1 VTGDDRR
8 PTDWPDDRLADA
20 FLARAA
26 ARPTPADLAEATL
39 ERVRASSPR
48 STSGFGLRSI
58 GALAAAAA
66 IVIAVGAI
74 AIGQRPVEPANQPT
88 MALGL
93 PVVSVSDAIATRD
106 SDPTDREIAVRGFFS
121 PAQPIS
127 CPAPQLGT
135 SENPIRLDC
144 PLMTQWLLENPE
156 RLVTRSSNSMEGR
169 GPTGPAFH
177 AVFPFLDM
185 SAVTAASVGDDPVD
199 MVVIGHFHDRRGD
212 PDTSLCGGSGEAGC
226 DGFVVDGIHS
236 VAGTRVASST
246 VIDLEPWPPEPR
258 HEPTWT
264 PDDVDRL
271 VMRAVPSF
279 AILSRVALPGHR
291 IRELEP
297 SLGTGALGIIDRPI
311 AWVVT
316 GLDASASGS
325 PPVRRTFLIVDGTAE
340 AYETAPWNVEPNV
353 GFVPFAL
360 VPLPLASP
368 EATDAAAEPIT
379 LDLVD
384 LLDRHLSVEIV
395 DESGLFVSAAP
406 VAPGTPSDVPTPGND
421 VAVSQVANRPNEV
434 RLSWVGGACDG
445 GLRFTIRPDGRTISE
460 EALPWEGETDH
471 FCILVGIPR
480 GLTLT
485 FSEPVPASEV
495 TIVKSSAPS
504 SPAPSESPV
513 VSTVVGEP
521 ISVRA
526 ALEHRDNDLDDTEI
540 AVKGWLVA
548 LAVECLGTPEPP
560 VSPAELH
567 CGDGLVW
574 LAEEPP
580 TPVGQGLVQPEPP
593 AFNVLV
599 RPETYKQ
606 VVVVQPG
613 QPVEVIVL
621 GHFDDHRA
629 AQCRTD
635 QVETCRRNFLVD
647 AVLDATQPS
656 LDLNAI
662 EKMFLDPTL
671 VTVARAADAERV
683 ATATLGGGGTV
694 LAAFAVAGSNV
705 TEFEPQAAESTE
717 LTSAAAVWI
726 VRYVD
731 VGIEETRPV
740 LKTKLIID
748 GPIDSLD
755 RSIYVPSP
763 DGLLREVTVI
773 D

>member
-1 VTGDDRR
+1 MTDQDRR

-26 ARPTPADLAEATL
+26 ALPTPADLAEATL
-39 ERVRASSPR
+39 ERVRRSAPR
-48 STSGFGLRSI
+48 SMARPGLRSI

-66 IVIAVGAI
+66 IVVAVGAI
-74 AIGQRPVEPANQPT
+74 VIGQRPVEPSNQPT
-88 MALGL
+88 LALGL
-93 PVVSVSDAIATRD
+93 PVVSVSEAIAIRD
-106 SDPTDREIAVRGFFS
+106 TDPTDREIAVRGYFS

-127 CPAPQLGT
+127 CPAPQLGG

-156 RLVTRSSNSMEGR
+156 RLVTRTPNSMAGH
-169 GPTGPAFH
+169 PPVGPAFH
-177 AVFPFLDM
+177 PVLPFLDM
-185 SAVTAASVGDDPVD
+185 SAVTASERNDDPVEL
-199 MVVIGHFHDRRGD
+199 VVIGHFHDRRGD
-212 PDTSLCGGSGEAGC
+212 PDTALCGATAEAKC

-258 HEPTWT
+258 REPTWT
-264 PDDVDRL
+264 PYDVDRL
-271 VMRAVPSF
+271 VQRAVPSF

-297 SLGTGALGIIDRPI
+297 SLGTGALNIIDRPI

-316 GLDASASGS
+316 GLDASAAGS

-360 VPLPLASP
+360 VPLPLDPSP
-368 EATDAAAEPIT
+368 TPRSVT

-384 LLDRHLSVEIV
+384 LNGRHLSVEIV
-395 DESGLFVSAAP
+395 DESGILVSAAP
-406 VAPGTPSDVPTPGND
+406 VAPGTPSDVPTPDLD
-421 VAVSQVANRPNEV
+421 VAVSQVAGHPNEI
-434 RLSWVGGACDG
+434 RLSWLGGVCDG
-445 GLRFTIRPDGRTISE
+445 PMRFTIRPDGRTVLQETLPSE
-460 EALPWEGETDH
+460 GDPGRS
-471 FCILVGIPR
+471 CITLGVPR
-480 GLTLT
+480 SLTLT

-495 TIVKSSAPS
+495 TIEKSSAPL
-504 SPAPSESPV
+504 SPAPSESPI

-521 ISVRA
+521 ITVSQA
-526 ALEHRDNDLDDTEI
+526 IDKRDNKLDDTEI

-548 LAVECLGTPEPP
+548 LAVECLGTPVPP
-560 VSPAELH
+560 VSPAEQH

-574 LAEEPP
+574 LSEEPP
-580 TPVGQGLVQPEPP
+580 TPVRQGLVQPEPP
-593 AFNVLV
+593 AFILLI
-599 RPETYKQ
+599 RPETYLQ
-606 VVVVQPG
+606 VAVQPG
-613 QPVEVIVL
+613 QPSEVIVL

-629 AQCRTD
+629 AQCPTD

-647 AVLDATQPS
+647 ALLDASQPS

-662 EKMFLDPTL
+662 ENLVLDPTL

-683 ATATLGGGGTV
+683 ATATLGGAGIV
-694 LAAFAVAGSNV
+694 LAAFAVSGDRV
-705 TEFEPQAAESTE
+705 VEFEPQAAEWSE
-717 LTSAAAVWI
+717 LTSSAAVWI
-726 VRYVD
+726 VRYVEWD
-731 VGIEETRPV
+731 GQRPV

-748 GPIDSLD
+748 RPVGSLG
-755 RSIYVPSP
+755 RFVCFPTP
-763 DGLLREVTVI
+763 DGLACRVATVN
-773 D
+773 

>member
-1 VTGDDRR
+1 MTDEERR
-8 PTDWPDDRLADA
+8 PTDWSDDRLADA

-26 ARPTPADLAEATL
+26 ARPTPPDLAAATL
-39 ERVRASSPR
+39 ERVRRSAPR
-48 STSGFGLRSI
+48 STVRPGLRSV

-66 IVIAVGAI
+66 IVVAVGAI

-88 MALGL
+88 VALGL
-93 PVVSVSDAIATRD
+93 PVVSVSEAIAIRD
-106 SDPTDREIAVRGFFS
+106 TDPTDREIAVRGYFS

-127 CPAPQLGT
+127 CPIPQLGI

-156 RLVTRSSNSMEGR
+156 RLVTRSSNSTEGHA
-169 GPTGPAFH
+169 PTGPAFH
-177 AVFPFLDM
+177 PVVPFLDM
-185 SAVTAASVGDDPVD
+185 SAVTAAERNDDPVEL
-199 MVVIGHFHDRRGD
+199 VVVGHFHDRRGD
-212 PDTSLCGGSGEAGC
+212 PDTSLCGGTGEAEC

-258 HEPTWT
+258 REPTWT

-271 VMRAVPSF
+271 VQQAVPSF

-316 GLDASASGS
+316 GLDASKSGS

-368 EATDAAAEPIT
+368 EPSETAARPIT

-384 LLDRHLSVEIV
+384 LDGRHLSVEIV
-395 DESGLFVSAAP
+395 DESGLLVSAAP
-406 VAPGTPSDVPTPGND
+406 VAAGTPFDVPTPGND
-421 VAVSQVANRPNEV
+421 VAVSQAAGHPNEV
-434 RLSWVGGACDG
+434 RLSWVGGVCDG
-445 GLRFTIRPDGRTISE
+445 PMRFTLRPDGRTILQ
-460 EALPWEGETDH
+460 EALPSGADPDRI
-471 FCILVGIPR
+471 CILLGIPR
-480 GLTLT
+480 SLTLT

-495 TIVKSSAPS
+495 TIVKSWAPS
-504 SPAPSESPV
+504 

-521 ISVRA
+521 ITVIE
-526 ALEHRDNDLDDTEI
+526 ALDRRDNRLDNTEV
-540 AVKGWLVA
+540 AVQGSLVA
-548 LAVECLGTPEPP
+548 LGVECLGAAPAPP
-560 VSPAELH
+560 ASPAELL
-567 CGDGLVW
+567 CPDGYLW

-580 TPVGQGLVQPEPP
+580 THGTPGLVQPEPP
-593 AFNVLV
+593 AFNLLL
-599 RPETYKQ
+599 RPETYLQ
-606 VVVVQPG
+606 VAVKPG
-613 QPVEVIVL
+613 QPSETIVL

-629 AQCRTD
+629 AQCPAD
-635 QVETCRRNFLVD
+635 QIETCRRNFVVD
-647 AVLDATQPS
+647 AVLDAAQPG

-662 EKMFLDPTL
+662 EDVRPGRYIET
-671 VTVARAADAERV
+671 V
-683 ATATLGGGGTV
+683 ATAADVERIATGAPRGAAIV
-694 LAAFAVAGSNV
+694 LAAFAVSGSAV
-705 TEFEPQAAESTE
+705 ASFEPQAAETSA

-726 VRYVD
+726 VRYVEWD
-731 VGIEETRPV
+731 SQRPV
-740 LKTKLIID
+740 VKTKLVID
-748 GPIDSLD
+748 GPVESLS
-755 RSIYVPSP
+755 RFVCSP
-763 DGLLREVTVI
+763 TLDGLAC
-773 D
+773 

>member
-1 VTGDDRR
+1 MTDEDRR
-8 PTDWPDDRLADA
+8 PTDWPDERLADA
-20 FLARAA
+20 FVARAA
-26 ARPTPADLAEATL
+26 ARPTPPDLAAATL
-39 ERVRASSPR
+39 ERVRRSAPR
-48 STSGFGLRSI
+48 STVRPGLRSI

-66 IVIAVGAI
+66 IVVALGAI
-74 AIGQRPVEPANQPT
+74 AIGQRPVEPSDQPT

-93 PVVSVSDAIATRD
+93 PVVSVSEAIAIRD
-106 SDPTDREIAVRGFFS
+106 TDPTDHELAVRGFFS

-127 CPAPQLGT
+127 CPAPQFGI

-156 RLVTRSSNSMEGR
+156 RLMTRSSNSMEGH
-169 GPTGPAFH
+169 PPAGPAFH
-177 AVFPFLDM
+177 PVFPFLDM
-185 SAVTAASVGDDPVD
+185 SAVTAADTTGDPVEL
-199 MVVIGHFHDRRGD
+199 VVIGHFHDRRGD
-212 PDTSLCGGSGEAGC
+212 PDTNLCGATAEAKC

-236 VAGTRVASST
+236 VAGTRVRSST
-246 VIDLEPWPPEPR
+246 VIDLEPWGSEPR
-258 HEPTWT
+258 QEPTWT

-271 VMRAVPSF
+271 VLRAVPSF

-297 SLGTGALGIIDRPI
+297 SLGTGALNIINRPI

-316 GLDASASGS
+316 GLDAGAGGS

-368 EATDAAAEPIT
+368 EPSDAAAEPIT

-384 LLDRHLSVEIV
+384 LLDRHLRVDIV
-395 DESGLFVSAAP
+395 DESGLLVTAAP
-406 VAPGTPSDVPTPGND
+406 VAPGTPSDVPTPGSD

-460 EALPWEGETDH
+460 AALPWEGETDH

-504 SPAPSESPV
+504 SPAPWESPV

-521 ISVRA
+521 ITVRA
-526 ALEHRDNDLDDTEI
+526 AIEHRDNDLDDTEMAI
-540 AVKGWLVA
+540 KGWLVA
-548 LAVECLGTPEPP
+548 LPIECLGTPAPP
-560 VSPAELH
+560 LSPAEQH

-574 LAEEPP
+574 LSEEPP
-580 TPVGQGLVQPEPP
+580 TPVRQGLVQPEPP
-593 AFNVLV
+593 AFILLI
-599 RPETYKQ
+599 RPETYLQ
-606 VVVVQPG
+606 VAVQPG
-613 QPVEVIVL
+613 QPSEVIVL
-621 GHFDDHRA
+621 GHFNDHRA
-629 AQCRTD
+629 ALCPTD

-647 AVLDATQPS
+647 ALLDARRPS

-662 EKMFLDPTL
+662 ENLVLDPTL

-683 ATATLGGGGTV
+683 ATGTLGGGGTV
-694 LAAFAVAGSNV
+694 LAAFAVSGNRV
-705 TEFEPQAAESTE
+705 VEFEPQATESSE
-717 LTSAAAVWI
+717 LTSATAVWL
-726 VRYVD
+726 VRYLD
-731 VGIEETRPV
+731 VGIEEQRPV

-748 GPIDSLD
+748 GPVDSLGG
-755 RSIYVPSP
+755 SIYVPSR

>member
-1 VTGDDRR
+1 M
-8 PTDWPDDRLADA
+8 
-20 FLARAA
+20 
-26 ARPTPADLAEATL
+26 
-39 ERVRASSPR
+39 
-48 STSGFGLRSI
+48 
-58 GALAAAAA
+58 
-66 IVIAVGAI
+66 
-74 AIGQRPVEPANQPT
+74 GQRPVEPANQPT

-93 PVVSVSDAIATRD
+93 PVLSVSEAIAIRD
-106 SDPTDREIAVRGFFS
+106 ADPTDREIAVRGYFV
-121 PAQPIS
+121 PAQPIE
-127 CPAPQLGT
+127 CPAPQLGG
-135 SENPIRLDC
+135 SENPIRIDC

-156 RLVTRSSNSMEGR
+156 RLVTRTSTSMAGH
-169 GPTGPAFH
+169 PPVGPAFH
-177 AVFPFLDM
+177 PVFPFLDM
-185 SAVTAASVGDDPVD
+185 SAVTAAERNDDPVD
-199 MVVIGHFHDRRGD
+199 LVVIGHFHDRRGD
-212 PDTSLCGGSGEAGC
+212 PDTALCGATPEAKC

-236 VAGTRVASST
+236 IAGTRVSSST

-264 PDDVDRL
+264 ADDVDRL
-271 VMRAVPSF
+271 VQKAVPEF

-291 IRELEP
+291 LRQLEP
-297 SLGTGALGIIDRPI
+297 SLGTGALNIIDRPI

-316 GLDASASGS
+316 GLDASTSGS

-340 AYETAPWNVEPNV
+340 AYETAPWSVEPNI

-360 VPLPLASP
+360 IPLPFASP
-368 EATDAAAEPIT
+368 EPTDAAAEPIT

-395 DESGLFVSAAP
+395 DESGLLVSAAP

-460 EALPWEGETDH
+460 AALPWEGETDH
-471 FCILVGIPR
+471 FCILAGIPR

-504 SPAPSESPV
+504 SPAPSESSV
-513 VSTVVGEP
+513 VSTVVDEP
-521 ISVRA
+521 ISVGA
-526 ALEHRDNDLDDTEI
+526 AIEHRDNHLDDTEI

-548 LAVECLGTPEPP
+548 LPIECLGTPEPP

-574 LAEEPP
+574 LSEKPP
-580 TPVGQGLVQPEPP
+580 TQGGPGLTGPEPP

-599 RPETYKQ
+599 RPETYRQ
-606 VVVVQPG
+606 VVVIQPG
-613 QPVEVIVL
+613 QPSQVIVL

-629 AQCRTD
+629 AQCRAD
-635 QVETCRRNFLVD
+635 QVATCRRNFVVD
-647 AVLDATQPS
+647 AVLDATRPGI
-656 LDLNAI
+656 DGNVI
-662 EKMFLDPTL
+662 EDVRP
-671 VTVARAADAERV
+671 ERSIETV
-683 ATATLGGGGTV
+683 ATAADVERIATGAPRGAGIV
-694 LAAFAVAGSNV
+694 LAAFAVSGSAVAG
-705 TEFEPQAAESTE
+705 FEPQATEWSE

-726 VRYVD
+726 VRYVESD
-731 VGIEETRPV
+731 GQRPV

-748 GPIDSLD
+748 GPAESLG
-755 RSIYVPSP
+755 RSFFVPTP
-763 DGLLREVTVI
+763 DGMVQTLAVS
-773 D
+773 

>member
-1 VTGDDRR
+1 MTDEERR
-8 PTDWPDDRLADA
+8 PTDWPDERLADA

-39 ERVRASSPR
+39 ERIRASSPR
-48 STSGFGLRSI
+48 STSPFGLRSI

-66 IVIAVGAI
+66 IVVALGAI
-74 AIGQRPVEPANQPT
+74 AIGQGPVEPAEQPT

-93 PVVSVSDAIATRD
+93 PVVSVSDAITIRD
-106 SDPTDREIAVRGFFS
+106 TDPTDREIAVRGFFS

-127 CPAPQLGT
+127 CPAPQLGG

-156 RLVTRSSNSMEGR
+156 RLVTRSPNSMSGQ
-169 GPTGPAFH
+169 PPMGPAFH
-177 AVFPFLDM
+177 PVFPFIDM
-185 SAVTAASVGDDPVD
+185 SAVTAAVVGDDPVD

-258 HEPTWT
+258 REPAWT

-271 VMRAVPSF
+271 VQQAVPSF
-279 AILSRVALPGHR
+279 AILSRVAMPGHR

-311 AWVVT
+311 AWVIT
-316 GLDASASGS
+316 GLDASTSGS
-325 PPVRRTFLIVDGTAE
+325 LLVRRTFLIVDGTAE
-340 AYETAPWNVEPNV
+340 AYETAPWDVEPNV
-353 GFVPFAL
+353 GFVPFTL
-360 VPLPLASP
+360 IPLPLASP
-368 EATDAAAEPIT
+368 EPTDAAAEPIT

-384 LLDRHLSVEIV
+384 VLDRHLSVEIV
-395 DESGLFVSAAP
+395 DESGLLVSAAP
-406 VAPGTPSDVPTPGND
+406 VAPGTPSDVPTPGNK
-421 VAVSQVANRPNEV
+421 VAVSQVAGRPNNI

-445 GLRFTIRPDGRTISE
+445 PVRFTIRSDGRTILVE
-460 EALPWEGETDH
+460 QRPWEGDTGS
-471 FCILVGIPR
+471 FCTLVGIPR
-480 GLTLT
+480 SITLD
-485 FSEPVPASEV
+485 FSEPVPAAEV
-495 TIVKSSAPS
+495 EIVGGAGTQIVPADEPS
-504 SPAPSESPV
+504 DPP
-513 VSTVVGEP
+513 STVVGEP

-526 ALEHRDNDLDDTEI
+526 AIEHRDNDLDDTEI

-548 LAVECLGTPEPP
+548 LPIECLGTPVPP

-574 LAEEPP
+574 LAEGPP
-580 TPVGQGLVQPEPP
+580 TQEGPGLTGPEPP

-606 VVVVQPG
+606 VVVIQPG

-629 AQCRTD
+629 AQCPTD

-662 EKMFLDPTL
+662 ENLVLDPTL

-694 LAAFAVAGSNV
+694 LAAFAVSGNTV
-705 TEFEPQAAESTE
+705 VEFEPQAAEWNE

-726 VRYVD
+726 VRYVESD
-731 VGIEETRPV
+731 AQRPV
-740 LKTKLIID
+740 LKTKLMID
-748 GPIDSLD
+748 RPVGSLG
-755 RSIYVPSP
+755 RFVCSP
-763 DGLLREVTVI
+763 TLDGLACRVATVN
-773 D
+773 

>member
-1 VTGDDRR
+1 MTDDERR

-26 ARPTPADLAEATL
+26 ARPTPADLTEATL
-39 ERVRASSPR
+39 ERVRESSPP
-48 STSGFGLRSI
+48 STSRFDLRSI

-66 IVIAVGAI
+66 IVVAVGAI
-74 AIGQRPVEPANQPT
+74 AIGQRPVDPANQPT

-93 PVVSVSDAIATRD
+93 PVVSVSEAIAIHDT
-106 SDPTDREIAVRGFFS
+106 DPTDREIAVRGYFS
-121 PAQPIS
+121 PALPLP
-127 CPAPQLGT
+127 CPAPDVRT

-169 GPTGPAFH
+169 APDGPAFH
-177 AVFPFLDM
+177 PVFPFIDM
-185 SAVTAASVGDDPVD
+185 SAVTAAGRKDDPVEL
-199 MVVIGHFHDRRGD
+199 VVIGHFHDRRGD
-212 PDTSLCGGSGEAGC
+212 PDTALCGATPDANC
-226 DGFVVDGIHS
+226 DSFVIDGIHS

-258 HEPTWT
+258 REPTWT
-264 PDDVDRL
+264 SDDVDRL
-271 VMRAVPSF
+271 VQNAVPSF

-297 SLGTGALGIIDRPI
+297 SLGTGALNIIDRPI

-316 GLDASASGS
+316 GLDASAGGS
-325 PPVRRTFLIVDGTAE
+325 PPMRRTFLIVDGTAE

-360 VPLPLASP
+360 IPLPFASP
-368 EATDAAAEPIT
+368 EPTDAAAEPIT
-379 LDLVD
+379 LDVVD
-384 LLDRHLSVEIV
+384 VLDRHLSVEIV
-395 DESGLFVSAAP
+395 DESGLLVSAAP

-421 VAVSQVANRPNEV
+421 VAVSQVAGHANEI

-445 GLRFTIRPDGRTISE
+445 PVRFTIRSDGRTILVE
-460 EALPWEGETDH
+460 QGPWEGDTGS

-480 GLTLT
+480 SITLD
-485 FSEPVPASEV
+485 FSEPVPAAEV
-495 TIVKSSAPS
+495 EIVGGAGTQIVPADEPS
-504 SPAPSESPV
+504 NPP
-513 VSTVVGEP
+513 STVVGEP

-526 ALEHRDNDLDDTEI
+526 AIEHRDNDLDDTEI

-548 LAVECLGTPEPP
+548 LPIECLGTPEPP
-560 VSPAELH
+560 VSPAEQH

-580 TPVGQGLVQPEPP
+580 TQEGPGLAGPEPP

-629 AQCRTD
+629 AQCPPD
-635 QVETCRRNFLVD
+635 HVETCRRNFVVD
-647 AVLDATQPS
+647 AVLDATRPGI
-656 LDLNAI
+656 DGNAI
-662 EKMFLDPTL
+662 EALRPDPSIRT
-671 VTVARAADAERV
+671 AAPAEWAARV
-683 ATATLGGGGTV
+683 ATGAQRGAGRV
-694 LAAFAVAGSNV
+694 LASFPVSGSAVAG
-705 TEFEPQAAESTE
+705 FEPQATASNE
-717 LTSAAAVWI
+717 LTSATAVWI

-731 VGIEETRPV
+731 VGIDERPV

-748 GPIDSLD
+748 GPIDSLHG
-755 RSIYVPSP
+755 SIFIPSP
-763 DGLLREVTVI
+763 AGLLRETVSE
-773 D
+773 